1 MNSGCLYQVFMKRHI
16 LITVPM
22 NLRGPRRTRTLRT
35 DLDGV
40 IFNSSNYSLHAL
52 LINFLLITSLED
64 IHLDPPFKS
73 LWLSRRSSLINRTRI
88 NINTSWFTNTLSI
101 NFLWFDD
108 ENSIRKRFL
117 ALSSRK
123 FIRENLDFDS
133 ENTLTKENVTSG
145 RINEIADLFG

>member
-1 MNSGCLYQVFMKRHI
+1 
-16 LITVPM
+16 
-22 NLRGPRRTRTLRT
+22 
-35 DLDGV
+35 
-40 IFNSSNYSLHAL
+40 
-52 LINFLLITSLED
+52 LINFLLITSLR
-64 IHLDPPFKS
+64 ISTLISTLRFKS
-73 LWLSRRSSLINRTRI
+73 LWLSGRSGLINRTRI
-88 NINTSWFTNTLSI
+88 NINTSWFTNTLSV

-117 ALSSRK
+117 ALSSRE